1 VLRNDVPLREQ
12 CPGNAHG
19 QTPAGVVSRVTT
31 LSGFEETS
39 NETHSEFCGRSGVR
53 ASRVEAREKLAAEA
67 NAKQVRTC
75 VELGK
80 CALMK
85 ADEKALSTTKAARAS
100 SWNDEFYRAKYGRAL
115 PEAREQVHLSAAHVT
130 FEHECCRRSD

>member
-1 VLRNDVPLREQ
+1 M
-12 CPGNAHG
+12 
-19 QTPAGVVSRVTT
+19 
-31 LSGFEETS
+31 
-39 NETHSEFCGRSGVR
+39 
-53 ASRVEAREKLAAEA
+53 EAREKVAAEA

-100 SWNDEFYRAKYGRAL
+100 SWSDEFYRAKYGRAL

-130 FEHECCRRSD
+130 CEHECCRRSD